1 MKVIVA
7 GGRDFSDKELLY
19 TSLDAFH
26 KGTPITEVVC
36 GGARGADE
44 LGRCWADKNRITVTP
59 MDAEWDKYGKTAGF
73 IRNKQMG
80 DYADYLIAFWNGTSS
95 GTKHMIEYMKSIGK
109 HGTVIYY

>member
-7 GGRDFSDKELLY
+7 GGRDFSDRELLY

-80 DYADYLIAFWNGTSS
+80 DYADYLIAFWNEKCIVSHIKQSTENYLAARLLF
-95 GTKHMIEYMKSIGK
+95 HI
-109 HGTVIYY
+109 